1 MIGEQFLN
9 RNSWLGNKLV
19 LNTFGI
25 REKLTRIRERFNR
38 DEIRYRQELVPS
50 LSQNLPFEIHKKEGY
65 LVLDGFQHFPE
76 VQEIIDQS
84 LRIVSENDVEAIR
97 KNKKEQ
103 LLIGLLKKETLTLDS
118 PFMRFVLRPEVVG
131 AASKYLGIVPVVNM
145 IDVWYSRSKMTN
157 ELRGSQLHH
166 LDWAAQTQVK
176 IFIYA
181 TDVPEES
188 GPLVVMEAGASRKL
202 QHQLGYKYES
212 RVSDAVADKIV
223 GQSPQHIM
231 TGKKGSVI
239 MADTSRCFHYG
250 SRVKD
255 ESHYRVVALFQFLP
269 PQAFI
274 LPLDYKKSCLYSFLS
289 NEGLPEYQQLVL
301 GAK

>member
-1 MIGEQFLN
+1 MIIEQFLN

-19 LNTFGI
+19 LNTFGV
-25 REKLTRIRERFNR
+25 REKLTRIREGFNK

-50 LSQNLPFEIHKKEGY
+50 LTRDLPFEIQRKDGY

-84 LRIVSENDVEAIR
+84 LKVVSENDVEAIR

-118 PFMRFVLRPEVVG
+118 PYMRFVLRPEVIG
-131 AASKYLGIVPVVNM
+131 AVSKYLGIVPVVNM
-145 IDVWYSRSKMTN
+145 VDVWYSRSKKTDT
-157 ELRGSQLHH
+157 LRGSQLHH
-166 LDWAAQTQVK
+166 LDWAAQSQVK

-202 QHQLGYKYES
+202 QKQLKYKFEA
-212 RVSDAVADKIV
+212 RVTDDVADKHV
-223 GQSPQHIM
+223 GQSPQHTMI
-231 TGKKGSVI
+231 GKKGAVI

-255 ESHYRVVALFQFLP
+255 ENHYRVVALFQFLP

-274 LPLDYKKSCLYSFLS
+274 LPIDYKKSCIYSFLS
-289 NEGLPEYQQLVL
+289 NPDLPEYQQLVL